1 MQIVTDRGCDV
12 SPSQLAGLDIH
23 FAPMRLTLD
32 GKTYSSGD
40 ELSPETFY
48 DMV

>member
-23 FAPMRLTLD
+23 FAPMRLIGLLTKNENCVKLR
-32 GKTYSSGD
+32 T
-40 ELSPETFY
+40 
-48 DMV
+48 